1 MRGVLLGGRG
11 NAPMLETF
19 RRPGKEDRGVCEELL
34 LGDREG
40 VANVVLNVGTD
51 EADCVL
57 LDFGV
62 GNADAVTDRAFEGV
76 GRVALGVRGRSSG
89 ASGIL
94 GSLVFET
101 GRDGSGFEGGAIGG
115 RDGR

>member
-11 NAPMLETF
+11 NAPILETF
-19 RRPGKEDRGVCEELL
+19 RRPGNEDRGVCEELGD
-34 LGDREG
+34 LGG
-40 VANVVLNVGTD
+40 VAKVVLNVGTD

-57 LDFGV
+57 IDLGV
-62 GNADAVTDRAFEGV
+62 GNADAVTERCFEGV
-76 GRVALGVRGRSSG
+76 GKAVLGVRGWSSG

-101 GRDGSGFEGGAIGG
+101 GNCGRGFDGGAIGG

>member
-19 RRPGKEDRGVCEELL
+19 RRPGNEDRGVCEEP
-34 LGDREG
+34 GDFGGG
-40 VANVVLNVGTD
+40 VANVVLKVGTA

-62 GNADAVTDRAFEGV
+62 GRADVVTDRAFEGV
-76 GRVALGVRGRSSG
+76 GKVVPGVRGRSSG

-101 GRDGSGFEGGAIGG
+101 GNDGRGFEGGAIGG
-115 RDGR
+115 REGR